1 MILGPGLPQL
11 LRQDLVLA
19 LQKRRPDGHLIL
31 LRTSGV
37 TASFRGQVVFTSPLP
52 VLVVLALHRHVRLLS
67 ALPARNGEKTVSQSK
82 CGHQV
87 KVQLY
92 NVHFE
97 VRMKEET
104 SFAL

>member
-52 VLVVLALHRHVRLLS
+52 VLVVLALLRDHLLLALLQQRRLGVV
-67 ALPARNGEKTVSQSK
+67 AHA
-82 CGHQV
+82 
-87 KVQLY
+87 
-92 NVHFE
+92 
-97 VRMKEET
+97 
-104 SFAL
+104 